1 MIEDKILDIIAITI
15 PVFSL
20 VFIGKALGVKK
31 IVTEESRKSLS
42 WITYYLALPALIL
55 GVFLES
61 DSSKLFTLNIFLLSI
76 IPIAV
81 SSIAMFLTLLPFK
94 VDIEKKS
101 ATIYCSYWGNNG
113 YMGIPL
119 VAAAIGSL
127 KGVAIAAVVN
137 GMTVP
142 FYIAISVFMMIRCK
156 SEEAGEHSVIQE
168 VVKVFKNPV
177 IITLLTGTAISYFH
191 IPQYIHEHG
200 GQIGGSILE
209 IILILTKKLG
219 SMGLPLALILVG
231 SRLNFS
237 EIKADK
243 LLLALSITG
252 KLLIAPLSVFIGV
265 KLFAPDLDK
274 DIFIAL
280 ILLNAVP
287 SAVASYIISARYK
300 VAEDFVSSMLVLS
313 TAISII
319 TIPVWLYFIL

>member
-20 VFIGKALGVKK
+20 VFIGKALGVKN
-31 IVTEESRKSLS
+31 IITESGRKSLS

-61 DSSKLFTLNIFLLSI
+61 DSSELFTLNIFLLSL

-81 SSIAMFLTLLPFK
+81 SGISIILLLLPLK
-94 VDIEKKS
+94 ADTEKK
-101 ATIYCSYWGNNG
+101 AAAIYCSYWGNNG

-119 VAAAIGSL
+119 VAAAIGPL

-142 FYIAISVFMMIRCK
+142 FYIAVSVYLMIRCK
-156 SEEAGEHSVIQE
+156 SEKRDEHSVVQE
-168 VVKVFKNPV
+168 VAKVFKNPV
-177 IITLLTGTAISYFH
+177 IITLIAGTLISYFH
-191 IPQYIHEHG
+191 IPQYINENG
-200 GQIGGSILE
+200 GQLARTALE

-243 LLLALSITG
+243 LLLAISMTG
-252 KLLIAPLSVFIGV
+252 KLLIAPLTIFVAV
-265 KLFAPDLDK
+265 KLFIPDLDK
-274 DIFIAL
+274 DIFIAM

-313 TAISII
+313 TAFSIV
-319 TIPVWLYFIL
+319 TIPIWLYFIL

>member
-1 MIEDKILDIIAITI
+1 MEDKILDIIGITI

-20 VFIGKALGVKK
+20 VFIGKILGIKK
-31 IVTEESRKSLS
+31 IITENSRQSLS

-61 DSSKLFTLNIFLLSI
+61 DSSELFTLEIFILSL
-76 IPIAV
+76 IPIII
-81 SSIAMFLTLLPFK
+81 SSAIVFFCLMPFK
-94 VDIEKKS
+94 IQSEKKS

-119 VAAAIGSL
+119 VAAAIGPI
-127 KGVAIAAVVN
+127 KGIAIAAVVN

-142 FYIAISVFMMIRCK
+142 FYIAISVYMMIRCK
-156 SEEAGEHSVIQE
+156 SDQKGDHSLSKEIIR
-168 VVKVFKNPV
+168 VFKNPV
-177 IITLLTGTAISYFH
+177 IITLMIGTLISYFH
-191 IPQYIHEHG
+191 IPQHIRMNG
-200 GQIGGSILE
+200 GPFVLTIFEVIF
-209 IILILTKKLG
+209 ILTKKLG

-231 SRLNFS
+231 SRLNFN
-237 EIKADK
+237 EIKTDK
-243 LLLALSITG
+243 LLLSLSIFG
-252 KLLIAPLSVFIGV
+252 KLIIAPFSIFIAV
-265 KLFAPDLDK
+265 RFFIPSLDK

-313 TAISII
+313 TGISII
-319 TIPVWLYFIL
+319 TIPLWLYLIL